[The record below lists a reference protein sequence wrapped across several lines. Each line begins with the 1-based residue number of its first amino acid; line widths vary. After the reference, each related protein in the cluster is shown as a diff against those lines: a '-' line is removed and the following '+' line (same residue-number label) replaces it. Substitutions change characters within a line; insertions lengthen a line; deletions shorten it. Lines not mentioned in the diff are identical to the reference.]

1 MKNIFKV
8 LALVCLVCSFQSCT
22 DKKIIPIVAPVPPVS
37 DEDWA
42 FESTPM
48 WEDNFTN
55 NGVPDPSKWS
65 YDVGGSGWGNNELQY
80 YTSGNNV
87 GIVNGNLV
95 IQAKKENLE
104 GRQYTS
110 TRMISRGKGDWLYG
124 RFVVRAKLP
133 RGRGTWP
140 AIWMLPSDN
149 GYGIW
154 PASGEIDIME
164 HVGYDQNN
172 VHSTIHCSAFNGQR
186 GNQKSS
192 AKIIPNAT
200 TEFHDYRI
208 DWTPYS
214 IKGFVDDEQ
223 YFEYINDNTGFTT
236 WPFNRKFHM
245 ILNIAIGGNWG
256 GAQGVDDNIF
266 PATMEVDYVKAYKLI
281 Q

>member
-8 LALVCLVCSFQSCT
+8 LTLVCLVYGFQSCT

-37 DEDWA
+37 DEDWT

-48 WEDNFTN
+48 WEDNFTS

-186 GNQKSS
+186 GNQKGNS
-192 AKIIPNAT
+192 KIVSNAT

-256 GAQGVDDNIF
+256 GAQGIDDTIF
-266 PATMEVDYVKAYKLI
+266 PATMEVDYVKAYKLVE
-281 Q
+281 

>member
-1 MKNIFKV
+1 MKNILKV
-8 LALVCLVCSFQSCT
+8 LALVCLVYGFQSCT
-22 DKKIIPIVAPVPPVS
+22 DKKNIPIVAPVPPVS
-37 DEDWA
+37 DEDWT

-48 WEDNFTN
+48 WEDDFTS

-133 RGRGTWP
+133 SGRGTWP

-149 GYGIW
+149 GYGTW

-164 HVGYDQNN
+164 HVGYNQNN

-186 GNQKSS
+186 GNQKGNS
-192 AKIIPNAT
+192 KIIPNAT

-256 GAQGVDDNIF
+256 GAQGIDDTIF
-266 PATMEVDYVKAYKLI
+266 PATMEVDYVKAYKLVE
-281 Q
+281 

>member
-8 LALVCLVCSFQSCT
+8 LTLVCLVYGFQSCT

-37 DEDWA
+37 DEDWT

-48 WEDNFTN
+48 WEDDFTN

-172 VHSTIHCSAFNGQR
+172 VHSSIHCSAFNGQR
-186 GNQKSS
+186 GNQKGNS
-192 AKIIPNAT
+192 KIVSNAT

-256 GAQGVDDNIF
+256 GAQGIDDTIF
-266 PATMEVDYVKAYKLI
+266 PATMEVDYVKAYKLVE
-281 Q
+281 